1 MDLLDMHAYVLLLK
15 VDVQYSKDTVPP
27 STCKRTPSSVKH
39 ILVAFSSLISTTENV
54 YVFYVQSIQIECIRS
69 FWLI

>member
-27 STCKRTPSSVKH
+27 STRKRTPS
-39 ILVAFSSLISTTENV
+39 
-54 YVFYVQSIQIECIRS
+54 
-69 FWLI
+69 